1 MEPQPARLRLRR
13 HGAVYSIN
21 LISRSQSDE
30 SELYLRGAEAFGV
43 TAVIAFGFSKSG
55 EDLRIS

>member
-1 MEPQPARLRLRR
+1 MEPQPALLRLRR

-21 LISRSQSDE
+21 LIPRNQSDE
-30 SELYLRGAEAFGV
+30 SELYLRGVAPFGLVAVVAFGL
-43 TAVIAFGFSKSG
+43 SKSG